1 MATLSTLPPEKS
13 AARAGLTRRIPP
25 VPVVAATAGYNR
37 YKVRKRLS
45 LPVQTPGPRSIAWT
59 AVLVPGIAPA
69 ATARAHLLPASPA
82 SGAAIPAPAPAAAF
96 GTRRILAYARKLPA
110 RASAPVAVR
119 CTARVSFRPDAS
131 SFLPVFRSRG
141 SSRRQ
146 RRVAFQRLPQFVP
159 RAEQHHAHKG
169 APHSQRIRNFVVAHV
184 RVIAHHQRHARPAA
198 QFVQRFAHF
207 FAGALLDQLIQL
219 AGVGMLQRHIFQ
231 IVRFFILANLATPRR
246 IPAMIR

>member
-1 MATLSTLPPEKS
+1 MPPLPPFPPKKS

-45 LPVQTPGPRSIAWT
+45 LPAQAPGPRSTASP
-59 AVLVPGIAPA
+59 AVLVPGIAQA

-82 SGAAIPAPAPAAAF
+82 SAAAIPAPAPAAAS
-96 GTRRILAYARKLPA
+96 GTRRIPACARKLPA

-119 CTARVSFRPDAS
+119 CTAGVSFRPDAS

-146 RRVAFQRLPQFVP
+146 RGVAFQRLPQFVP
-159 RAEQHHAHKG
+159 RPQQHHAHKA
-169 APHSQRIRNFVVAHV
+169 APHSQRIGTFVVTLV
-184 RVIAHHQRHARPAA
+184 RVIPHHQRHARPSA
-198 QFVQRFAHF
+198 QFVHTPPPFSARARLAH
-207 FAGALLDQLIQL
+207 L
-219 AGVGMLQRHIFQ
+219 AYSL
-231 IVRFFILANLATPRR
+231 
-246 IPAMIR
+246 